1 MRCLPSRFSW
11 VIGTLL
17 VLAQI
22 ACIRQVS
29 AIQENEEEDMRV
41 ILVKIGGSSITYK
54 AEKENLDQES
64 LSWFVRSISNAV
76 GERFRGPDEGE
87 CESTPRHPIAFVVIH
102 GAGSFGHF
110 TAKEF
115 GLKGQIQAPPSNS
128 TLLSVEQNRYRKR
141 GLAET
146 RLSVQKL
153 NHLVVATFLDHGI
166 NAVGISPCF
175 GIPGLEAHANQQIDP
190 AASLETVVRRTIQA
204 GLVPVLHGDACLY
217 GDDAGILSGDTIM
230 EVLGTKPW
238 VTKAIFITD
247 VDGVFDN
254 DPRENPHAQL
264 LRDISVDPETG
275 DITTEI
281 SASGSSHEH
290 DVTGGLKVRCIERED
305 VKVVTVALII
315 C

>member
-1 MRCLPSRFSW
+1 M
-11 VIGTLL
+11 
-17 VLAQI
+17 
-22 ACIRQVS
+22 
-29 AIQENEEEDMRV
+29 EV
-41 ILVKIGGSSITYK
+41 ILVKIGGSSITNK
-54 AEKENLDQES
+54 AEKESLDQES
-64 LSWFVRSISNAV
+64 LNWFVRAVSNAV
-76 GERFRGPDEGE
+76 ADRFRGPEEGE
-87 CESTPRHPIAFVVIH
+87 CETIPRHPIAFVVIH

-115 GLKGQIQAPPSNS
+115 GLKGQTQAPPSKNS
-128 TLLSVEQNRYRKR
+128 TQSLSVEQNRHRKR

-190 AASLETVVRRTIQA
+190 LASLETVVRRTIQA

-217 GDDAGILSGDTIM
+217 GDDAGILSGDIIM

-238 VTKAIFITD
+238 VTEAIFITD

-254 DPRENPHAQL
+254 DPRENPNAQL
-264 LRDISVDPETG
+264 LRHISVDPETG

-281 SASGSSHEH
+281 TASGSSHEH
-290 DVTGGLKVRCIERED
+290 DVTGGLKVRCLESED
-305 VKVVTVALII
+305 VKVGTVALIM